1 MFFDAGFSARL
12 WGEFS
17 VGDCHFDLSQKGD
30 DLLWAVLLPSH
41 LPAPLVPDL
50 LSLHL
55 VQNSQVTSVASVVDA
70 KLAAKEAYVLIYQTV
85 IIQAT
90 TLAYVDTFLVL
101 AMIAAIMFVLSF
113 ALRRE

>member
-1 MFFDAGFSARL
+1 M
-12 WGEFS
+12 
-17 VGDCHFDLSQKGD
+17 
-30 DLLWAVLLPSH
+30 
-41 LPAPLVPDL
+41 
-50 LSLHL
+50 
-55 VQNSQVTSVASVVDA
+55 DA

-113 ALRRE
+113 ALRKNDPGGRRMVME

>member
-1 MFFDAGFSARL
+1 VF
-12 WGEFS
+12 
-17 VGDCHFDLSQKGD
+17 
-30 DLLWAVLLPSH
+30 
-41 LPAPLVPDL
+41 LVA
-50 LSLHL
+50 
-55 VQNSQVTSVASVVDA
+55 NVTPGQPTFAHAAAALTVRVVASGVDA

-113 ALRRE
+113 ALRKNDPGGRRMVME

>member
-1 MFFDAGFSARL
+1 
-12 WGEFS
+12 
-17 VGDCHFDLSQKGD
+17 
-30 DLLWAVLLPSH
+30 
-41 LPAPLVPDL
+41 
-50 LSLHL
+50 
-55 VQNSQVTSVASVVDA
+55 VDA